1 MMKSKNAMELITKE
15 MVDPTATGLSRKQL
29 DSGEV
34 FVFGWKP
41 KLEYAWDNGPAI
53 GRYLAELK
61 NGRIMGKRCDK
72 SGRVMIPPRMFCEL
86 SWQPSGEW
94 VPLKDTGVVNTFV
107 ISHVDWKAGRLDI
120 EGGVRPFTPAV
131 IEIDGASP
139 GMGIL
144 HHLDNVDPEKIEI
157 GMKVRAVWKPA
168 EEREGSITDI
178 RYFEPMD

>member
-15 MVDPTATGLSRKQL
+15 KVDPTATGLKRKEL
-29 DSGEV
+29 DSGKV
-34 FVFGWKP
+34 LVFGWTP

-61 NGRIMGKRCDK
+61 NGRIIGKRCNK
-72 SGRVMIPPRMFCEL
+72 CHRVMIPPRMFCEL
-86 SWQPSGEW
+86 CWRPSGDW
-94 VPLKDTGVVNTFV
+94 VFVKDTGVVNTFV

-131 IEIDGASP
+131 IEIDGAAP

-144 HHLDNVDPEKIEI
+144 HLLDDVDPKKIAI

-168 EEREGSITDI
+168 DEREGAITDI
-178 RYFEPMD
+178 RYFKPMD